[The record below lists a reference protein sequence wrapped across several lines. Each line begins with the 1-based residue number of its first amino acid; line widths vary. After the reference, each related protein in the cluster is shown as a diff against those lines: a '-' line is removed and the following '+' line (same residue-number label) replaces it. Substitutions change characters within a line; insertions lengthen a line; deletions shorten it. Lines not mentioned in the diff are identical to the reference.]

1 MSAPNVSPRMVC
13 RQCGHMNPAT
23 RLGTRCPNDGSVLVL
38 EADLNRKPDDALMGT
53 VVGGKFP
60 VVGMLGE
67 GGFGAVYRAVQ
78 DPVGRQVALKV
89 MRAGEAA
96 DPETRARF
104 FREAR
109 VVASL
114 SHPAIVMLHDYGEQ
128 ADGLIYIAFE
138 LVAGRPLSGVI
149 RDDAPM
155 APSRVVHLL
164 VQVLGALSEA
174 HSAGLLH
181 RDMKPDN
188 LMVVQGTLGEE
199 KLRLLDFGLSKRF
212 NAEVG
217 TDSLATRQGI
227 IMGTPRYMSP
237 EQASGRSIDG
247 RSDLYACGVLLYE
260 MLSGR
265 PPFTQTSPLDL
276 LMAHIGEAVPP
287 LPASLG
293 LSPALVSVV
302 MKALAKSPDARWQT
316 AAELASALQAA
327 VHGDA
332 VAPAPSQRPIT
343 SSEDTFPAP
352 NIASLPTLESAPVA
366 VLAAQAGVPLP
377 REPSVVAPAAP
388 SPTFGEPST
397 PVSAPSLGTLRPPQ
411 EAPSMN
417 ARRGPPIALIA
428 VGAVLL
434 LGGLGW
440 LLLGGS
446 GPETPAP
453 STPDL
458 SPVRQVVSIGGASVA
473 PPSAVEAAPGTR
485 PIQPWERALAFA
497 EKGQIDQAA
506 AQLHYLMRGSKN
518 PREVYERA
526 KADARL
532 AAVVQHPI
540 VQSALPPSGA
550 PTSAP

>member
-1 MSAPNVSPRMVC
+1 
-13 RQCGHMNPAT
+13 
-23 RLGTRCPNDGSVLVL
+23 
-38 EADLNRKPDDALMGT
+38 
-53 VVGGKFP
+53 
-60 VVGMLGE
+60 
-67 GGFGAVYRAVQ
+67 
-78 DPVGRQVALKV
+78 
-89 MRAGEAA
+89 
-96 DPETRARF
+96 
-104 FREAR
+104 
-109 VVASL
+109 
-114 SHPAIVMLHDYGEQ
+114 
-128 ADGLIYIAFE
+128 
-138 LVAGRPLSGVI
+138 
-149 RDDAPM
+149 
-155 APSRVVHLL
+155 
-164 VQVLGALSEA
+164 
-174 HSAGLLH
+174 
-181 RDMKPDN
+181 
-188 LMVVQGTLGEE
+188 MVVQGTLGEE

-212 NAEVG
+212 NADAG

-276 LMAHIGEAVPP
+276 LMAHIGKAVPP

-302 MKALAKSPDARWQT
+302 MKALAKSPEARWQT

-327 VHGDA
+327 VSGDA
-332 VAPAPSQRPIT
+332 VAPAATQRPGA
-343 SSEDTFPAP
+343 SGDDAFPAP

-366 VLAAQAGVPLP
+366 VLAAQASVTLP
-377 REPSVVAPAAP
+377 REPSVAAQAP
-388 SPTFGEPST
+388 SPAFGEP
-397 PVSAPSLGTLRPPQ
+397 PAPESAPSLGTLRPPK

-417 ARRGPPIALIA
+417 AQRGPPITLIA
-428 VGAVLL
+428 VAAALL

-440 LLLGGS
+440 LLFGGS
-446 GPETPAP
+446 TPEAPAP
-453 STPDL
+453 GGPDL
-458 SPVRQVVSIGGASVA
+458 SPVRQVVSVGGASVA
-473 PPSAVEAAPGTR
+473 PPSVAEAEPGTR
-485 PIQPWERALAFA
+485 PVQPWERALAFA

-518 PREVYERA
+518 PREVYDRA

-532 AAVVQHPI
+532 AGVVQHPI

>member
-1 MSAPNVSPRMVC
+1 
-13 RQCGHMNPAT
+13 
-23 RLGTRCPNDGSVLVL
+23 VLVL

-60 VVGMLGE
+60 VVGLLGE

-155 APSRVVHLL
+155 APSRAVHLL

-174 HSAGLLH
+174 HTAGLLH

-212 NAEVG
+212 NADTG

-293 LSPALVSVV
+293 LPPALVSVV
-302 MKALAKSPDARWQT
+302 MKALTKSPDARWQT

-327 VHGDA
+327 VSGEA
-332 VAPAPSQRPIT
+332 VAPAPAARASAT
-343 SSEDTFPAP
+343 SDDAFPAP

-366 VLAAQAGVPLP
+366 VLAAQAGLAPL
-377 REPSVVAPAAP
+377 REPSMVAQAP
-388 SPTFGEPST
+388 NPKFGEPST
-397 PVSAPSLGTLRPPQ
+397 PVSAPSLGTVRPPE
-411 EAPSMN
+411 EAPPMN
-417 ARRGPPIALIA
+417 ARRGPPIVLIA
-428 VGAVLL
+428 VAAVLL

-440 LLLGGS
+440 LLFGGS
-446 GPETPAP
+446 APEAPAP
-453 STPDL
+453 SASDL
-458 SPVRQVVSIGGASVA
+458 SPVRQVVSVGGGASVA

-497 EKGQIDQAA
+497 EKGKIDEAA

-532 AAVVQHPI
+532 AAVVMHPI